1 MALGVE
7 PHGADNSQHQ
17 IDKEEQ
23 GESQTA
29 VHLLRAALVEFL
41 LLQMLFKCHQASDA
55 VEARLTVVDEFAP
68 MFLYEALGIHPL
80 LQSDYVAAFGF
91 AQTVGSDD

>member
-1 MALGVE
+1 MA
-7 PHGADNSQHQ
+7 PKARRNNSQHQ

-41 LLQMLFKCHQASDA
+41 LLQMLFKCHQAADA

-68 MFLYEALGIHPL
+68 MFLYEALGIHPCRI
-80 LQSDYVAAFGF
+80 
-91 AQTVGSDD
+91 